1 MLELQ
6 QKIKEAGL
14 KVTHPRLVVLSLIQ
28 EQAEDLTVKQ
38 IYQKLYIQKQKL
50 SLATVY
56 RVVSDLE
63 GAGLISNTQFQRGEA
78 KFNLSEL
85 ANNQL
90 LQIYCAELTQA
101 KQEQFL
107 ASLQSVFT
115 QFQVDLKQIEII
127 QNH

>member
-6 QKIKEAGL
+6 QKIKEVGL

-38 IYQKLYIQKQKL
+38 IYQKLYTQKQKL

-78 KFNLSEL
+78 KFNLSGL

-127 QNH
+127 

>member
-38 IYQKLYIQKQKL
+38 IYQKLYTQKQKL

-78 KFNLSEL
+78 KFNLSGL

-127 QNH
+127 

>member
-6 QKIKEAGL
+6 QRIKDAGL

-38 IYQKLYIQKQKL
+38 IYQKLYTQKQKL

>member
-28 EQAEDLTVKQ
+28 QQAEDLTVKQ
-38 IYQKLYIQKQKL
+38 IYQKLYTQKQKL

-56 RVVSDLE
+56 RVVGDLE

>member
-38 IYQKLYIQKQKL
+38 IYQKLYTQKQKL

-78 KFNLSEL
+78 KFNLSGL

>member
-78 KFNLSEL
+78 KFNLSGL

>member
-28 EQAEDLTVKQ
+28 EEAEDLTVKQ

>member
-38 IYQKLYIQKQKL
+38 IYQKLYTQKQKL

-56 RVVSDLE
+56 RVISDLE

-78 KFNLSEL
+78 KFNLSGL

>member
-14 KVTHPRLVVLSLIQ
+14 KVTHPRLVILSLIQ

-38 IYQKLYIQKQKL
+38 IYQKLYTQKQKL

-78 KFNLSEL
+78 KFNLSDL

>member
-38 IYQKLYIQKQKL
+38 IYQKLYTQKQKL

-63 GAGLISNTQFQRGEA
+63 GAGLISNIQFQRGEA
-78 KFNLSEL
+78 KFNLSDL

>member
-28 EQAEDLTVKQ
+28 QQAEDLTVKQ
-38 IYQKLYIQKQKL
+38 IYQKLYTQKQKL

-63 GAGLISNTQFQRGEA
+63 GACLISNTQFQRGEA

>member
-1 MLELQ
+1 M
-6 QKIKEAGL
+6 KEAGL

-28 EQAEDLTVKQ
+28 EQAGDLTVKQ
-38 IYQKLYIQKQKL
+38 IYQKLYTQKQKL

-78 KFNLSEL
+78 KFNLSDL

>member
-38 IYQKLYIQKQKL
+38 IYQKLYTQKQKL

>member
-14 KVTHPRLVVLSLIQ
+14 KLTHPRLVVLSLIQ

-38 IYQKLYIQKQKL
+38 IYQKLYTQKQKL

-78 KFNLSEL
+78 KFNLSDL

-115 QFQVDLKQIEII
+115 QFKVDLKQIEII

>member
-115 QFQVDLKQIEII
+115 QFQVDLKQIGII